1 MPRLRW
7 FTWVGVLGAGI
18 LGWGMLWLAVSSYV
32 IRALA
37 HVEFFTSEIA
47 PSIGREVVAV
57 LAAVSLA
64 MAGMDRLRR
73 R

>member
-18 LGWGMLWLAVSSYV
+18 AGWGLLWLAVSPYA
-32 IRALA
+32 IRAFD
-37 HVEFFTSEIA
+37 HVELFSSGTNL
-47 PSIGREVVAV
+47 SIG
-57 LAAVSLA
+57 SQMLA
-64 MAGMDRLRR
+64 MLGAISFALAGADWLRR

>member
-7 FTWVGVLGAGI
+7 FTWVGVLGAGV
-18 LGWGMLWLAVSSYV
+18 LGWGLLWLAVSSYV
-32 IRALA
+32 IRAVA
-37 HVEFFTSEIA
+37 RVEFFTSEIG
-47 PSIGREVVAV
+47 PSIGNEILAV

-64 MAGMDRLRR
+64 MAGVDRLRR

>member
-18 LGWGMLWLAVSSYV
+18 LGWSLLWLAISPYV
-32 IRALA
+32 VHAFDR
-37 HVEFFTSEIA
+37 VQSFTSVVNSPIGSEILA
-47 PSIGREVVAV
+47 VV
-57 LAAVSLA
+57 AAVSLA
-64 MAGMDRLRR
+64 TVGADWLRR

>member
-18 LGWGMLWLAVSSYV
+18 LGWGLLWLAVSSYV
-32 IRALA
+32 
-37 HVEFFTSEIA
+37 VQMFTRFGWVASGNSS
-47 PSIGREVVAV
+47 SIGSQILAV
-57 LAAVSLA
+57 LGALFFATEAA
-64 MAGMDRLRR
+64 DWLRR

>member
-18 LGWGMLWLAVSSYV
+18 LGWGLLWLAISPYV
-32 IRALA
+32 IHALDR
-37 HVEFFTSEIA
+37 VQSLTSVVNSSIGSEILA
-47 PSIGREVVAV
+47 A
-57 LAAVSLA
+57 LAAVSFA
-64 MAGMDRLRR
+64 VAGVNWLRR

>member
-18 LGWGMLWLAVSSYV
+18 LGWGLLWLAIAPYV
-32 IRALA
+32 IHAFDR
-37 HVEFFTSEIA
+37 VESFTSIVNS
-47 PSIGREVVAV
+47 SIGSEILALV
-57 LAAVSLA
+57 AAVSLA
-64 MAGMDRLRR
+64 MAGVDWLRR

>member
-18 LGWGMLWLAVSSYV
+18 FGWGLLWLAVSPYV
-32 IRALA
+32 VHAFDR
-37 HVEFFTSEIA
+37 VQSFTSVVNS
-47 PSIGREVVAV
+47 SIGSGILAVAS
-57 LAAVSLA
+57 AVSLA
-64 MAGMDRLRR
+64 MVGVDWLRR

>member
-18 LGWGMLWLAVSSYV
+18 LGWGLLWLAVSSYV
-32 IRALA
+32 VHAFDRVQSLTLA
-37 HVEFFTSEIA
+37 VNSSIGSEIL
-47 PSIGREVVAV
+47 AV

-64 MAGMDRLRR
+64 MAGADWLRR